1 MVASFSRQDILWQI
15 PRPIP
20 VKKKEEE
27 VERLLFDQRKERVL
41 GLAIRTIPVAGI
53 LTFSGGVSC

>member
-1 MVASFSRQDILWQI
+1 LWQI